1 MSKIFVSIIALALLV
16 SCGSSHTEVT
26 DGSDSSAERATK
38 KGSKYIYGGVLK
50 IAQEERFVTLFP
62 ADVEDA
68 ISSKIISQIHD
79 GLVKFSTQDL
89 SILNAIADNWSI
101 DESQTVY

>member
-16 SCGSSHTEVT
+16 SCGSSDKEVT
-26 DGSDSSAERATK
+26 DKSDLSSERIIK

-50 IAQEERFVTLFP
+50 IAQDERFVTLFP

-68 ISSKIISQIHD
+68 ISSKIVAQIHD
-79 GLVKFSTQDL
+79 GLVKFSTKDL
-89 SILNAIADNWSI
+89 SILMVSI
-101 DESQTVY
+101 GSCLR